1 MSEMPEVGQI
11 PEWTLGWRMQRA
23 LAHAGISVNEI
34 ADEMG
39 VSRATISRWINDK
52 GTAPRTIYL
61 REWALRTGV
70 PYEWLSGDPSPRGG
84 LRAQVSA
91 GFNSWPKSRA
101 THRHLLTMSNAA

>member
-52 GTAPRTIYL
+52 GAPPRTIYL
-61 REWALRTGV
+61 KEWALRTGV
-70 PYEWLSGDPSPRGG
+70 PLGWLAGDPSPRGG
-84 LRAQVSA
+84 LREQVGHSSDLTP
-91 GFNSWPKSRA
+91 NRA
-101 THRHLLTMSNAA
+101 PWRMLLKVA